1 MSNNTLHYYELHY
14 IQTSVLIVCL
24 PLGNPNFKKEVI
36 MAEYK
41 APLTDMNFLLY
52 QVFNADKMWQQLPQ
66 LNEQVDQ
73 ETATAILQECAKIA
87 EQEIDPIARQGD
99 EVGVSFTLNGE
110 GAGGQVKTAPGYKAA
125 FDTFAEGGWCALGGD
140 VNYGGMGMPK
150 IVSAF
155 MEEMLCSAD
164 ISFALYP
171 ILTAGA
177 ALSLAK
183 HGSEELK
190 QRYLTKLYSGEW
202 SASMCL
208 TEAHAGSDLGIIN
221 TKAVPQANGTYQV
234 TGSKIFITG
243 GEHDLTENIIH
254 LVLAKLPDAPEGP
267 KGISLFLVPKFNV
280 DDNDNMAQRNHV
292 SCGAVEHKMGIN
304 ASATCVMN
312 FDGAQGF
319 LVGELNKGLACMFTM
334 MNFERIG
341 VGIQGMSA
349 GERSYQNAL
358 AYAKDR
364 RQGKSLVKKS
374 KNSEQPES
382 IMVHGDVR
390 RMLLSM
396 KAFNEGSRALSC
408 YIAKQLDYAT
418 FGSGELQKKGDT
430 LAALMTPLAKAFFTD
445 LGFESTVA
453 GQQVLG
459 GHGYIRE
466 WGQEQLVR
474 DARITQ
480 IYEGTNG
487 IQAMDLLVRKVI
499 GSKGGMLNVFIN
511 EVNDYI
517 QAQSNNVAM
526 NEFIQPLESALSDL
540 SEISTHLLAKST
552 EDLNELGAAAND
564 YLHVFGYTAMAF
576 VWAKMAEVSLNTLAT
591 PDNNNQGEYSTAF
604 YQSKLHTAR
613 YYYARLLPR
622 RLSLMATIK
631 AGCDTLF
638 AINDELF

>member
-1 MSNNTLHYYELHY
+1 
-14 IQTSVLIVCL
+14 
-24 PLGNPNFKKEVI
+24 

-41 APLTDMNFLLY
+41 APLSDMNFLLY
-52 QVFNADKMWQQLPQ
+52 QVFNADKMWQQIPK

-73 ETATAILQECAKIA
+73 DTATAILQECAKIA

-99 EVGVSFTLNGE
+99 EIGVSFALNQDGL
-110 GAGGQVKTAPGYKAA
+110 GGQVTTAPGYKEA
-125 FDTFAEGGWCALGGD
+125 FNTFVEGGWPALGGD

-155 MEEMLCSAD
+155 MEEMLCSTD
-164 ISFALYP
+164 ISFSLYP

-190 QRYLTKLYSGEW
+190 QRYLTKLYSGQW
-202 SASMCL
+202 TGTMCL
-208 TEAHAGSDLGIIN
+208 TEAHAGSDLGIIQ
-221 TKAVPQANGTYQV
+221 TKAMPQDDGSYQL

-267 KGISLFLVPKFNV
+267 RGISLFLVPKFTI
-280 DDNDNMAQRNHV
+280 DDNDNLAERNKV
-292 SCGAVEHKMGIN
+292 SCGSIEEKMGIH

-312 FDGAQGF
+312 FDGAKGF

-358 AYAKDR
+358 AYAKER
-364 RQGKSLVKKS
+364 RQGKAIDASTNAFK
-374 KNSEQPES
+374 QPDS

-390 RMLLSM
+390 RMLLNM
-396 KAFNEGSRALSC
+396 KAFNEGARALSC
-408 YIAKQLDYAT
+408 YISMQLDYAT
-418 FGSGELQKKGDT
+418 FALGESQKKGEQ

-445 LGFESTVA
+445 LGLETTVA

-459 GHGYIRE
+459 GHGYVRE

-474 DARITQ
+474 DVRIAQ

-487 IQAMDLLVRKVI
+487 IQAMDLLMRKVI
-499 GSKGGMLNVFIN
+499 GSKGELFNVFAN
-511 EVNDYI
+511 EVTAYIDSQQGND
-517 QAQSNNVAM
+517 AM
-526 NEFIQPLESALSDL
+526 AEFIEPLAISLSDL
-540 SEISTHLLAKST
+540 KQVSEWLLAKSV
-552 EDLNELGAAAND
+552 EDPNEIGVAAND
-564 YLHVFGYTAMAF
+564 YLHLLGYTAMAF
-576 VWAKMAEVSLNTLAT
+576 VWAKMAQVALNQDDGTLNKVPT
-591 PDNNNQGEYSTAF
+591 EFGDEF
-604 YQSKLHTAR
+604 YQSKILTAR
-613 YYYARLLPR
+613 YYFARLLPR
-622 RLSLMATIK
+622 RLSLIATIK
-631 AGCDTLF
+631 SGCASLF
-638 AINDELF
+638 DLDEELF